1 MGQITYIGKF
11 DSADQLDKI
20 MYSYQGWHRGTVMSD
35 QRGLTVLLSMLAHGE
50 ITITQHSYSFD
61 FNVREDAEVMKI
73 YQELAPQTRWK
84 LFQYTEI
91 EGIRINALR
100 QMRQAGVPFY
110 DDYICYQ
117 EGRINVL
124 CGNIDP
130 TRILNHVYWHP
141 ELEEFY
147 IFTQPYLSE
156 AGTCDAKYYRFEF
169 SKGAHEMASRFQSAT
184 LDMMRSILEKSS
196 VPLPTIPNSERKP
209 TE

>member
-1 MGQITYIGKF
+1 MGQITYIDKF

-130 TRILNHVYWHP
+130 GNT
-141 ELEEFY
+141 
-147 IFTQPYLSE
+147 
-156 AGTCDAKYYRFEF
+156 AKDTGRAIVFKQFGF
-169 SKGAHEMASRFQSAT
+169 SKEAHETASRFQSAT
-184 LDMMRSILEKSS
+184 LDMMRSILEKRS
-196 VPLPTIPNSERKP
+196 VLLPTIQNSERKP